1 MDWQNHFVRNI
12 SVTIVRFSTECEYLC
27 IISEFMKRLLY
38 ILLLP
43 LICLASC
50 RKSEAIRQMN
60 DIETYIQTRPDS
72 ALAVLSQIDTS
83 TLHHPKE
90 RAKYALLHSIALDKN
105 YIDTTDIG
113 IIRPAIEYYPKHG
126 TSWQKMLTYYYEGR
140 IHFNAQRDAEAIIS
154 QMHALDNA
162 MDTEPGRYLGLI
174 YSAMADLSIRS
185 YCWEEAEDYLNTAQE
200 AFLKVDD
207 TIAYYLIS
215 EKILINRSNQGR
227 KEEAI
232 EMANSLMD
240 NGVPSFLLA
249 DILIQKAGMMVDTT
263 KMDYHPALACYQQA
277 FQEGGKPSKIQLA
290 RYAYSLGRCGYD
302 KEAEQVFRQLMES
315 DESAAFA
322 AKSWLQEL
330 LADMGDYQNA
340 YRILR
345 ETLGA
350 QSEVINQTINQSL
363 FRTQRDYLKVKE
375 DKIILRNKNQR
386 LLIAFLVLS
395 FILVAFILGMIV
407 RHFRRK
413 IYNKELEMD
422 RFSESMKQIL
432 DEKEASIHGLQSRF
446 KSIYSQR
453 FRQLEE
459 YYKDYEIARRSG
471 VSKDRLYDS
480 LLAIIRDIEGDT
492 DGQRHLDN
500 LIDQQYD
507 GIMTRLHTEC
517 PTLHKRDYLLF
528 SYTAAGFDLTTVG
541 MLLGNLSA
549 DAVHMRRY
557 RLRKA
562 LREINPPSL
571 QAFLEVLDI
580 K

>member
-1 MDWQNHFVRNI
+1 
-12 SVTIVRFSTECEYLC
+12 
-27 IISEFMKRLLY
+27 MKRFLY
-38 ILLLP
+38 ILLLLP
-43 LICLASC
+43 ICLPSC
-50 RKSEAIRQMN
+50 RKSEAVRQMN

-72 ALAVLSQIDTS
+72 ALAILSQIDTS
-83 TLHHPKE
+83 TLQHPKE
-90 RAKYALLHSIALDKN
+90 RAQFALLYSIALDRN
-105 YIDTTDIG
+105 YTDSTDIG
-113 IIRPAIEYYPKHG
+113 IIRPAVEYYSRHG
-126 TSWQKMLTYYYEGR
+126 TAWQKMLTYYYEGR
-140 IHFNAQRDAEAIIS
+140 IHFNAKRDAEAIVS

-162 MDTEPGRYLGLI
+162 MKTEHGRYLGLI

-185 YCWEEAEDYLNTAQE
+185 YCWEDAEGYLNNAQE
-200 AFLKVDD
+200 AFLKANDS
-207 TIAYYLIS
+207 TSYYLIS

-263 KMDYHPALACYQQA
+263 KKDYYPALTCYQQA
-277 FQEGGKPSKIQLA
+277 FQKGGRPSKIQLA

-302 KEAEQVFRQLMES
+302 KEAEQVFHQLMES
-315 DESAAFA
+315 DETAAFA

-330 LADMGDYQNA
+330 LADKGDYPNA

-345 ETLGA
+345 ETLGS
-350 QSEVINQTINQSL
+350 QSEVVNQLINQSL
-363 FRTQRDYLKVKE
+363 FRTQRDYIMAQE
-375 DKIILRNKNQR
+375 IEIALRNRNQH
-386 LLIAFLVLS
+386 LLIALLVLLFVLAACIS
-395 FILVAFILGMIV
+395 GKVV
-407 RHFRRK
+407 RQLRRK
-413 IYNKELEMD
+413 IENKELEMD

-562 LREINPPSL
+562 LREVNPPSL

>member
-1 MDWQNHFVRNI
+1 M
-12 SVTIVRFSTECEYLC
+12 TIVRFSTECEYLC

-185 YCWEEAEDYLNTAQE
+185 YCWEEAEDYLNNAQE

-263 KMDYHPALACYQQA
+263 K
-277 FQEGGKPSKIQLA
+277 
-290 RYAYSLGRCGYD
+290 
-302 KEAEQVFRQLMES
+302 MES

-500 LIDQQYD
+500 LIDQ
-507 GIMTRLHTEC
+507 
-517 PTLHKRDYLLF
+517 
-528 SYTAAGFDLTTVG
+528 
-541 MLLGNLSA
+541 
-549 DAVHMRRY
+549 
-557 RLRKA
+557 
-562 LREINPPSL
+562 
-571 QAFLEVLDI
+571 
-580 K
+580 